1 MRHQQVIGSCRQKLF
16 KGSIAMVIPIPALKK
31 QYLITWL
38 LVVIT
43 GIFWIWAGL
52 VNSQS
57 FRQDGN
63 KTVLIDQYGETW
75 DISQAVTL
83 GFDPRYFQYGIG
95 RNTIRPVDD
104 SHLESSKA
112 PLFDSARVIGVKKK
126 DESHAYVVSKLS
138 LHEIANTT
146 IGGEPVTVGY

>member
-1 MRHQQVIGSCRQKLF
+1 M
-16 KGSIAMVIPIPALKK
+16 AIPIQALKK
-31 QYLITWL
+31 QNVLMWS
-38 LVVIT
+38 LVVMT
-43 GIFWIWAGL
+43 GVFWIWAGH
-52 VNSQS
+52 VYSQN

-138 LHEIANTT
+138 RHEIANTT
-146 IGGEPVTVGY
+146 IGGEAVTVGY